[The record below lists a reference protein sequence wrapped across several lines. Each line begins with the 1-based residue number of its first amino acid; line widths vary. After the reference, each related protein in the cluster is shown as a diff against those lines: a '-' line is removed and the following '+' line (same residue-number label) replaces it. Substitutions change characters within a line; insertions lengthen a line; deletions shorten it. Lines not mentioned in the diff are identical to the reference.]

1 MQNYTN
7 RLNSLSKWRNPVNDI
22 KDPLKQ
28 RYAEIVQT
36 MSTHIEGVCPLHI
49 YVNRRPIESQNT
61 YAIEYR
67 VNNYQPLTKDAFD
80 RAINGIVENCQS
92 ADVQIEAPD
101 LILNG
106 DYKIHDKDIFYF
118 AQSDLVRIRETD
130 PNAVI
135 VVFPEIEEIDAGNV
149 SITGIEILLV
159 KSKDIEFA
167 KENEIEFVAGI
178 TDKKHKYYYK
188 VKDGQYSFRYP
199 DDKGKYT
206 EYPIVK
212 LAERKPYV
220 HISENVVYEGDYKLR
235 LPYLF
240 GAAAWGDK
248 FYGQESDFSVQATRY
263 TYLKEIRAKEKCD
276 EVGYIFKDGYHIESS
291 TGKMCG
297 KCNGSGFVK
306 DDSPLGTIYVDYSKL
321 NSEER
326 AFPQVIQWAEP
337 PQAALTS
344 SKEIT
349 DTYFDRMT
357 EALGLVKQ
365 NFTDQSAVS
374 KEYDYKQ
381 QISTIYK
388 IFSDNARV
396 ATAIYRMIEYFLVD
410 ENEQTT
416 EVYLV
421 GEIGKSTVTDLL
433 EKLSE
438 AKKNNSPASIITS
451 FLDQIYQKTLPQ
463 DISDL
468 VIKISKKY
476 DKLYIYGSNEIVQAK
491 AQFGNSLTEKDLI
504 VHNTIIDV
512 LTSYLKEN
520 GVQEDSTIISYLDT
534 YYVKYNTV
542 TQTASTIGLL

>member
-1 MQNYTN
+1 MHNYTN
-7 RLNSLSKWRNPVNDI
+7 RLSSLSKWRNPVNDI

-28 RYAEIVQT
+28 RWAEIVQT

-67 VNNYQPLTKDAFD
+67 VNNYQPLTKSAFD
-80 RAINGIVENCQS
+80 RAINGIIENCQS
-92 ADVQIEAPD
+92 ADVQIKGPD

-106 DYKIHDKDIFYF
+106 DFKIHDKDIFYF

-130 PNAVI
+130 SNAVI
-135 VVFPEIEEIDAGNV
+135 VVFPKIEEIDSDNV
-149 SITGIEILLV
+149 SIVGIEILLV
-159 KSKDIEFA
+159 KSKDIE
-167 KENEIEFVAGI
+167 EIYGNEIEFVAGK
-178 TDKKHKYYYK
+178 TDKGHKIYYK
-188 VKDGQYSFRYP
+188 VKEGQYSFKYP
-199 DDKGKYT
+199 DEKGKYT

-212 LAERKPYV
+212 LADRKPYIY
-220 HISENVVYEGDYKLR
+220 ISENVVYEGDYKLR

-276 EVGYIFKDGYHIESS
+276 EIGYIFRDGKHIDSA
-291 TGKMCG
+291 TGNICG

-321 NSEER
+321 NGEER

-357 EALGLVKQ
+357 ESLGLIKQ
-365 NFTDQSAVS
+365 NNTNQSAVS

-388 IFSDNARV
+388 IFSDNVRV
-396 ATAIYRMIEYFLVD
+396 ATSVYRMIEYFLAD

-421 GEIGKSTVTDLL
+421 GEIGKSTVSDLL
-433 EKLSE
+433 EKLTE

-468 VIKISKKY
+468 VIKIAKAY
-476 DKLYIYGSNEIVQAK
+476 DKLYIYGSNEVVQAK
-491 AQFGNSLTEKDLI
+491 AQFGNSLSEKDI
-504 VHNTIIDV
+504 IIHNTIIDV
-512 LTSYLKEN
+512 LTTYLKEN
-520 GVQEDSTIISYLDT
+520 GLQEDATIISYLDT
-534 YYVKYNTV
+534 YYAKYNTV
-542 TQTASTIGLL
+542 IQTATSLGLL